1 MAKPLSVVLLGGGT
15 VGAAVARLLVEQADD
30 FTARVGSQ
38 VELKGV
44 AVRDASKKRVGIDP
58 KLITTDAAGLAAS
71 GADIVIELI
80 GGIEP
85 AKTLIETAI
94 KNGSSVVTA
103 NKALLAAH
111 GAHLHKLAEE
121 KGVDLFYEAAVAGA
135 IPLIRPLRESLAGDK
150 VRRILGIVNGTTNF
164 ILSKMYAEGADYASV
179 LAEAQ
184 ALGYAESDPTADV
197 EGFDSAAKAA
207 ILAGI
212 AFHTNVTAEDVYRE
226 GISKVTAGDIAAAKS
241 LGYVIKLLAIAELSD
256 DDKGVIVRVHPAMV
270 PQSHPLASVRD
281 AFNAVFVEAEA
292 AGQMMF
298 YGRGAGGDPTAS
310 SVLGDVVAAA
320 RNRIAGS
327 LAPAQSIYADL
338 ELRSIGDAKTS
349 YYLNLRV
356 ADVPGVL
363 AAISGEF
370 AKHDVS
376 IQAVRQ
382 DGIGED
388 ADLVIRTH
396 RATDAKLSA
405 TVNGL
410 KNLAAVKEVV
420 GVMRVEGGAL

>member
-1 MAKPLSVVLLGGGT
+1 MAKPLSVALLGGGT
-15 VGAAVARLLVEQADD
+15 VGAAVARLLVEQAED

-44 AVRDASKKRVGIDP
+44 AVRDASKKRAGIDP

-80 GGIEP
+80 GEIEP
-85 AKTLIETAI
+85 AKSLIETAI

-150 VRRILGIVNGTTNF
+150 VRRVLGIVNGTTNF

-197 EGFDSAAKAA
+197 EGYDSAAKAA

-212 AFHTNVTAEDVYRE
+212 AFHTNVTSEDVYRE

-241 LGYVIKLLAIAELSD
+241 MGYVIKLLAIAELSD
-256 DDKGVIVRVHPAMV
+256 DDKGVIVRVHPSMV

-338 ELRSIGDAKTS
+338 ELRAIGDAKTS

-396 RATDAKLSA
+396 KATDAKLSA
-405 TVNGL
+405 TVDGL